1 VTTVFISHSSKDE
14 KAAGAI
20 CAALEARS
28 IACWMAA
35 RDVGPGDNFQESIVH
50 AIRSAKAMVLVFTEA
65 ANTSGEIRKELAL
78 ASQRGLTV
86 IPARVENVEP
96 TAALSYEM
104 ATRQWINLYDDWD
117 KGIARLVNALS
128 AFAAVPP
135 TPIPPPKPEPKPEP
149 KPAPKPKPQPAPKP
163 DPLRDPAAGSGMGV
177 LGGVLIAGG
186 LVRLGLLANLLATI
200 SATFLF
206 STANRATTSVVL
218 PILFGI
224 ATVAAGALLVKR
236 ANAARSFG
244 IAVCALALAYQLFG
258 LGSALYYLATA
269 ANTANYPWWTL
280 GLSLG
285 YLALYA
291 TGLVLL
297 TRWHPER
304 RNL

>member
-1 VTTVFISHSSKDE
+1 VTTVFISHSSKDD

-20 CAALEARS
+20 CAALEARG

-35 RDVGPGDNFQESIVH
+35 RDVGPGNNFQEAIVH
-50 AIRSAKAMVLVFTEA
+50 AIHGAKAMVLVFTHA

-96 TAALSYEM
+96 SAALSYEM
-104 ATRQWINLYDDWD
+104 ATRQWINLFDDWD
-117 KGIARLVNALS
+117 KGIARLVYALS

-135 TPIPPPKPEPKPEP
+135 TPIPPKLEPKPEP
-149 KPAPKPKPQPAPKP
+149 KPVPQPRPQPTPAP
-163 DPLRDPAAGSGMGV
+163 DPLRDPAAGSRMGV

-186 LVRLGLLANLLATI
+186 LVRLGLLANVLATV
-200 SATFLF
+200 STTFLF

-218 PILFGI
+218 PILFGSG
-224 ATVAAGALLVKR
+224 TVAAGFLLVKR
-236 ANAARSFG
+236 ADAARSFG
-244 IAVCALALAYQLFG
+244 IAVCALALAYQLFS
-258 LGSALYYLATA
+258 LGSAVYYLTTA
-269 ANTANYPWWTL
+269 ANTANYPFWTL
-280 GLSLG
+280 GLSFG

-297 TRWHPER
+297 LRWHREPR
-304 RNL
+304 DL